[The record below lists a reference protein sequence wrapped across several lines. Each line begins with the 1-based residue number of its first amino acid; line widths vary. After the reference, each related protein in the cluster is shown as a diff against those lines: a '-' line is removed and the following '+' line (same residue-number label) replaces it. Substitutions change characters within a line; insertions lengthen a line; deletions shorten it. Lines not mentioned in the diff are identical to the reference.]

1 MEPIKLYVGE
11 NYKEPKLMTY
21 TELLFPFW
29 GVVAKESMPYVRAAA
44 LQYQY
49 SKNDFSLVDTI
60 AEADYVLM
68 PYNYERLLAVNPERV
83 ATIIKEAHEVKKP
96 LLLDG
101 SGDIENPI
109 DIPNSLILRVSQYSY
124 NKKENEITIPFI
136 AEDLVETFYE
146 GDVGIRE
153 KPEVPEVGFTGW
165 ASMTCKARVKL
176 WIKELP
182 IIMASFIDSRRRAE
196 HKGLLYRARAL
207 SALEKSEGIITHFR
221 ARGTYSGHVKT
232 ITGNVSDNRREFVET
247 LRNCDYALAIK
258 GDANSSVRFYEALSM
273 GRIPLFLDTACVLP
287 LEDVIAYRDFCVFVD
302 WKDTDVISEKLLE
315 FHASVSPER
324 FKEMQVRARE
334 VYREY
339 LRVDAFSKHLANIL
353 RERCLESHQ

>member
-83 ATIIKEAHEVKKP
+83 ATIIKEAHDAQKP

-101 SGDIENPI
+101 SGDIEKRI
-109 DIPNSLILRVSQYSY
+109 DIPNSVILRVSQYAY
-124 NKKENEITIPFI
+124 RKQDNEITIPFI
-136 AEDLVETFYE
+136 AEDLAETFFE
-146 GDVGIRE
+146 GDVEIRE
-153 KPEVPEVGFTGW
+153 KPEVPEVGFAGW
-165 ASMTCKARVKL
+165 ASLTVKARVKL
-176 WIKELP
+176 WIKEIP
-182 IIMASFIDSRRRAE
+182 ITMASLLDSERRAE

-207 SALEKSEGIITHFR
+207 SALEKNKDIITHVR

-232 ITGNVSDNRREFVET
+232 ITGTVGDNRREFVET
-247 LRNCDYALAIK
+247 LRNCDYALAVK

-302 WKDTDVISEKLLE
+302 WKDTDRIDEKLLE

-353 RERCLESHQ
+353 RERRLESHQ